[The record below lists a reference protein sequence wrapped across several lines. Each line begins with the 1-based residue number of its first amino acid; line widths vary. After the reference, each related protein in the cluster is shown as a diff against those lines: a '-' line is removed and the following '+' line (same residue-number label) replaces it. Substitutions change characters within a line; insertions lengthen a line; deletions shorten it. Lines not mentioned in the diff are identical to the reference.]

1 MRVFEVWYERKHLDF
16 MRQLDNDRCGGV
28 PFFFNKRTRMHICGA
43 TTYEN
48 MLLWAK
54 GKPCE
59 PLCPP
64 PNLQVGEPE
73 ENEVKNKVQ
82 EALAGLKEKALNKMK
97 ERQGAT
103 EE

>member
-1 MRVFEVWYERKHLDF
+1 MK
-16 MRQLDNDRCGGV
+16 
-28 PFFFNKRTRMHICGA
+28 
-43 TTYEN
+43 
-48 MLLWAK
+48 LWAM

-82 EALAGLKEKALNKMK
+82 EVLAGLKAKALDKMR
-97 ERQGAT
+97 ERQGAGS

>member
-1 MRVFEVWYERKHLDF
+1 METACSEPRACRVPE
-16 MRQLDNDRCGGV
+16 
-28 PFFFNKRTRMHICGA
+28 
-43 TTYEN
+43 
-48 MLLWAK
+48 
-54 GKPCE
+54 PCE

-82 EALAGLKEKALNKMK
+82 EALAGLKEKAINKMK